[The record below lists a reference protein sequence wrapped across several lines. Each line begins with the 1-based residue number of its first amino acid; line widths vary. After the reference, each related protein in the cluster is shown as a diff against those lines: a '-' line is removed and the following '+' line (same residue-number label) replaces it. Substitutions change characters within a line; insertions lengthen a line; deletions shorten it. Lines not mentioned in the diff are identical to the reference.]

1 VNNLKPEH
9 SALFHARILGKI
21 VIGSITDDFYTTL
34 QNYTGNEATCDG
46 PLLLWLILTHF
57 HTSTVTYQEKIK
69 HDIHIRSIKR
79 DHKDDIKSYLIW
91 LHHQLDILRTTTSNP
106 EDMNQDL
113 MDPIFRQLLSTKS
126 QRLCR
131 IIEDWHL

>member
-1 VNNLKPEH
+1 MNSLKPEH
-9 SALFHARILGKI
+9 SALFHARILGKV

-46 PLLLWLILTHF
+46 PLLLWLILAHF
-57 HTSTVTYQEKIK
+57 HTSTVTYQEKTFILDPLRETIK
-69 HDIHIRSIKR
+69 MTSSHI
-79 DHKDDIKSYLIW
+79 SYGFIINLT
-91 LHHQLDILRTTTSNP
+91 ILRTTTSNP
-106 EDMNQDL
+106 EDTNQDL